1 MPTKRRF
8 VRLGGRG
15 PNTQAKQLM
24 KQGDSGYMAIF
35 QVEDQEGVSNRLLG
49 QGVRAVGTPT
59 MMFNEP
65 LGNGGGSHLT
75 PDSAVSK
82 GYTAGDAVSKNDEFC
97 IKNDEFCTKNENLCI
112 KNDELCRLAG
122 RNARRGAEGHP
133 CCGGILAAQL

>member
-97 IKNDEFCTKNENLCI
+97 IKNDELCI
-112 KNDELCRLAG
+112 KTRNFALAMMPFSG
-122 RNARRGAEGHP
+122 S
-133 CCGGILAAQL
+133 